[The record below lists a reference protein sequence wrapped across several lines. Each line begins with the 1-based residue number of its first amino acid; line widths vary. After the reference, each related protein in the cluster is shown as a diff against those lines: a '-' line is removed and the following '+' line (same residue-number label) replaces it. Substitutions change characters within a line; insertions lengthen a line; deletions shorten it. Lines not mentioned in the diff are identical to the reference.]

1 MRDLK
6 RQARFACLVGFF
18 GLLFHSVPATGQQ
31 ADSVGI
37 RVYVFAA
44 DESSDDPVPVD
55 FSTAPAAGPNHGW
68 NGLFQFDAKRGR
80 DQGEALRH
88 QLERTSNLRRLIH
101 VVNAQEDAD
110 LFLEIVATDYSD
122 PRNPRMQRDLVVVRL
137 SGHQTATVDFLGQR
151 TDALRPET
159 YGAAMQIEGWIE
171 ANYKVL
177 QEMIAGSPS

>member
-1 MRDLK
+1 MRDLT
-6 RQARFACLVGFF
+6 RPARFAFLVGCV
-18 GLLFHSVPATGQQ
+18 GLFFHSVPATGQQ
-31 ADSVGI
+31 ADSEGI

-44 DESSDDPVPVD
+44 DESNDDPVPVD
-55 FSTAPAAGPNHGW
+55 FSTLPAAGPNHGW

-110 LFLEIVATDYSD
+110 LFLEIVATDYST
-122 PRNPRMQRDLVVVRL
+122 PRLHVQRDLVVVRL
-137 SGHQTATVDFLGQR
+137 SGHHKTATVDFFGQR

-159 YGAAMQIEGWIE
+159 YGAATQIESWIE
-171 ANYKVL
+171 ANYDVL
-177 QEMIAGSPS
+177 REMIAGSPS